1 VQFFN
6 VTLCG
11 VNFGKAFMCLTIDL
25 STYQCPQLFVQF
37 KVKLKQAQSKKQ
49 SVCFIYEQK
58 QLINDILAF
67 LEAKKFSYT
76 QHYNAKPY
84 PYIEV
89 NF

>member
-1 VQFFN
+1 
-6 VTLCG
+6 
-11 VNFGKAFMCLTIDL
+11 MCLRIDL

-37 KVKLKQAQSKKQ
+37 KLQLKQAEAKKR
-49 SVCFIYEQK
+49 SVCFIYERK

-76 QHYNAKPY
+76 QHHDAKPY

-89 NF
+89 NL